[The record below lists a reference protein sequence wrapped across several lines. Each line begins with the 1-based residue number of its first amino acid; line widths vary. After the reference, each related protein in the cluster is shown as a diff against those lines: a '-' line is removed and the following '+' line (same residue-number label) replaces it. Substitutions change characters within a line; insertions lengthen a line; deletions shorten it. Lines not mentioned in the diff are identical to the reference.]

1 MEDME
6 KKYRQAIFN
15 RNISLNT
22 IFSIFACIST
32 ILLIMLRDITG
43 AAVNRYIFVAIAL
56 VSSVFMDIENCIAYM
71 FFLMP
76 LFNGLPGNYM
86 RVVLLAAILIKR
98 KSPKVQKI
106 AFLSCMALCILEFMH
121 IQAFSEVSN
130 YVFWAISLLFVGM
143 VANDCLEYID
153 EKKCILLFAISTALA
168 FLVIFIVTYKMGY
181 LELILYGR
189 YRFGDFSD
197 FAPAYITSMHLTLD
211 PNFLGL
217 YCIVSVMSVYVLVAY
232 NKVKKSIA
240 LPIIVVDL
248 IWGIVSLSR
257 TFLILCVLFVIMAIY
272 CERKNAKHFLYGIIF
287 ITLTGIALYAAVA
300 HFFPTAITSLER
312 RMNGADMAGGN
323 GRVELSGI
331 YLSRF
336 ADNYRMWLL
345 GSGGITMIDN
355 MGMPHGMNLHC
366 TPLEVIVGG
375 GILGTLLTLAFIY
388 TTLKNIRTIGRHGEK
403 FTNYGLAMLL
413 IIFVYYAT
421 LPSVANTAQYFP
433 LLVCVAVLL
442 ISKNSL
448 EGENSNG

>member
-1 MEDME
+1 MGDME
-6 KKYRQAIFN
+6 NNKERTIFN
-15 RNISLNT
+15 SDVSLNS
-22 IFSIFACIST
+22 IFFIFACIST
-32 ILLIMLRDITG
+32 ILLIMMRDITG
-43 AAVNRYIFVAIAL
+43 ISVNRYIFVAISL
-56 VSSVFMDIENCIAYM
+56 VSAVFMNIENCIAYL

-86 RVVLLAAILIKR
+86 RVVLLIAILLKR
-98 KSPKVQKI
+98 KSFRFQTT
-106 AFLSCMALCILEFMH
+106 AFLSCVLLCILEFMH
-121 IQAFSEVSN
+121 IQALSNASN
-130 YVFWAISLLFVGM
+130 YVFWAISLLFVGLI
-143 VANDCLEYID
+143 ANECFEYIN

-168 FLVIFIVTYKMGY
+168 FLVIFVVTYNMGF
-181 LELILYGR
+181 LDLILYGR

-197 FAPAYITSMHLTLD
+197 FAPAYIENMHLTLD

-217 YCIVSVMSVYVLVAY
+217 YCIISVMSVYVLVAY
-232 NKVKKSIA
+232 GKVKKSIA
-240 LPIIVVDL
+240 LPVIVIDL
-248 IWGIVSLSR
+248 IWGIISLSR

-272 CERKNAKHFLYGIIF
+272 CERKNVKHFLYGIVF
-287 ITLTGIALYAAVA
+287 ITLTGIALYAAVS
-300 HFFPTAITSLER
+300 HFFPTAITSLQR

-336 ADNYRMWLL
+336 ADDFRMWLL

-366 TPLEVIVGG
+366 TPLEIIVGG
-375 GILGTLLTLAFIY
+375 GILGTLLTVAFIY

-403 FTNYGLAMLL
+403 FTNYGMAMLL

-433 LLVCVAVLL
+433 LLVCVSVLL
-442 ISKNSL
+442 INKNSL